1 MVFFNGKKHIG
12 DVMVS
17 VLPIKQI
24 SSPFHQKVTC
34 IAIIQGTERV
44 NTIAYMY
51 CDNTIFQA
59 TYQVYPTICNTNG
72 KLEKKMNFKDFF
84 FYINHFII
92 IVGDRATG
100 NG

>member
-1 MVFFNGKKHIG
+1 ME
-12 DVMVS
+12 
-17 VLPIKQI
+17 
-24 SSPFHQKVTC
+24 QKGLILLHTC

-92 IVGDRATG
+92 IVGDRVSDCLMPYEPFSAISW
-100 NG
+100 